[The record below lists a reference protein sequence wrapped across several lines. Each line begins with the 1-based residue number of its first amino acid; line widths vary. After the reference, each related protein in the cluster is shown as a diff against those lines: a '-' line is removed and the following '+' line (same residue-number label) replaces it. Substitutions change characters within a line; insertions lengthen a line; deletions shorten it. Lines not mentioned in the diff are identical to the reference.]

1 MLSAIILAAGKG
13 KRLNATVP
21 KPLVEI
27 GNKPAII
34 YSLSSLNKHPEID
47 EIIVVLSL
55 ANQDKII
62 KVIKGFNFR
71 KIKAFVIGGRR
82 RQDSVLNGL
91 KAVSK
96 NSDWVLIHDSA
107 RPFIDSK
114 SIKKVILAAKK
125 NSAAILGVKPKATI
139 KFSHKRNIVSKTLN
153 RDKLWEVQTPQ
164 VFKKSLIL
172 EAYRKYSKSN
182 VTDDASL
189 VEKLGKRVVVVEGD
203 YRNIKIT
210 TAEDLLVAGLII
222 KRQLHA
228 I

>member
-1 MLSAIILAAGKG
+1 
-13 KRLNATVP
+13 
-21 KPLVEI
+21 
-27 GNKPAII
+27 
-34 YSLSSLNKHPEID
+34 
-47 EIIVVLSL
+47 L
-55 ANQDKII
+55 ANQDKAI
-62 KVIKGFNFR
+62 KVIKRLNFK
-71 KIKAFVIGGRR
+71 KIKAFVIGGIR
-82 RQDSVLNGL
+82 RQDSVYNGL

-96 NSDWVLIHDSA
+96 RSDWVLIHDSA
-107 RPFIDSK
+107 RPFIESK
-114 SIKKVILAAKK
+114 SINKVILAAKK
-125 NSAAILGVKPKATI
+125 SGAAILAVKPKATI
-139 KFSHKRNIVSKTLN
+139 KLSHKRNIVSKTLD

-172 EAYRKYSKSN
+172 KAYRKYSKSN

-222 KRQLHA
+222 KMKLYA

>member
-1 MLSAIILAAGKG
+1 MLSAIILAAGRG
-13 KRLNATVP
+13 KRLNAAVP
-21 KPLVEI
+21 KPLVKI
-27 GNKPAII
+27 GSKPAII
-34 YSLSSLNKHPEID
+34 YSLDSLNKNPDID

-55 ANQDKII
+55 ANQDKAI
-62 KVIKGFNFR
+62 KVIKRLNFK
-71 KIKAFVIGGRR
+71 KIKAFVIGGIR
-82 RQDSVLNGL
+82 RQDSVHNGL

-96 NSDWVLIHDSA
+96 RSDWVLIHDSA

-114 SIKKVILAAKK
+114 SISKVILAAKK
-125 NSAAILGVKPKATI
+125 SGAAILAVKPKATI
-139 KFSHKRNIVSKTLN
+139 KLSHKRNIVSKTLN

-172 EAYRKYSKSN
+172 EAYRKHSKAN

-189 VEKLGKRVVVVEGD
+189 VEKLGKKVVIVEGD

-210 TAEDLLVAGLII
+210 TGEDLLVAGLII
-222 KRQLHA
+222 KRKLRA

>member
-82 RQDSVLNGL
+82 KGG
-91 KAVSK
+91 A
-96 NSDWVLIHDSA
+96 
-107 RPFIDSK
+107 
-114 SIKKVILAAKK
+114 
-125 NSAAILGVKPKATI
+125 
-139 KFSHKRNIVSKTLN
+139 
-153 RDKLWEVQTPQ
+153 
-164 VFKKSLIL
+164 
-172 EAYRKYSKSN
+172 
-182 VTDDASL
+182 
-189 VEKLGKRVVVVEGD
+189 
-203 YRNIKIT
+203 
-210 TAEDLLVAGLII
+210 
-222 KRQLHA
+222 
-228 I
+228 

>member
-1 MLSAIILAAGKG
+1 MKYVAVW
-13 KRLNATVP
+13 KRQFGIRICLD
-21 KPLVEI
+21 L
-27 GNKPAII
+27 
-34 YSLSSLNKHPEID
+34 
-47 EIIVVLSL
+47 
-55 ANQDKII
+55 
-62 KVIKGFNFR
+62 
-71 KIKAFVIGGRR
+71 
-82 RQDSVLNGL
+82 L
-91 KAVSK
+91 KANGVVWGHQE
-96 NSDWVLIHDSA
+96 NA

-189 VEKLGKRVVVVEGD
+189 VEKLGKRVVIVEGD

>member
-1 MLSAIILAAGKG
+1 M
-13 KRLNATVP
+13 RRFT
-21 KPLVEI
+21 
-27 GNKPAII
+27 
-34 YSLSSLNKHPEID
+34 
-47 EIIVVLSL
+47 VVLM
-55 ANQDKII
+55 
-62 KVIKGFNFR
+62 FF
-71 KIKAFVIGGRR
+71 AFVGFAYAADDAAKDAD
-82 RQDSVLNGL
+82 DSSGITADAT
-91 KAVSK
+91 KPPAS
-96 NSDWVLIHDSA
+96 S
-107 RPFIDSK
+107 FI
-114 SIKKVILAAKK
+114 AAKK
-125 NSAAILGVKPKATI
+125 SNAAILAVKPKATI

-222 KRQLHA
+222 KRKLHA